1 MISWSMLLVEILSIK
16 FLEREVSLFGTVVS
30 GVRDIYILKKC
41 QENFLFND
49 LRHDG
54 VSQY

>member
-1 MISWSMLLVEILSIK
+1 MLLVEILSIK